1 MNSEANSTINLVEIE
16 KQWKIRKSNLE
27 NEKNNVIN
35 DLISLKKEED
45 IIDGNITYFEMYLKK
60 LENESNNNSEE
71 NEDKFIFEEKIDNNN
86 YDPKHKIY
94 SKTN

>member
-1 MNSEANSTINLVEIE
+1 MNSEANSTINLVETE
-16 KQWKIRKSNLE
+16 QQLKIRKSNLE
-27 NEKNNVIN
+27 NEKNNVIQ
-35 DLISLKKEED
+35 DLISVKKEDD
-45 IIDGNITYFEMYLKK
+45 IIDGNIDYFEMYLKK

>member
-16 KQWKIRKSNLE
+16 KQLKIRKSNLE
-27 NEKNNVIN
+27 NEKNNVLN

-45 IIDGNITYFEMYLKK
+45 IIDGNIAYFEMYLKK

>member
-1 MNSEANSTINLVEIE
+1 MNSDSNSTINLTEIE
-16 KQWKIRKSNLE
+16 KQLKIRKNNLE

-35 DLISLKKEED
+35 ELLSLKKEED
-45 IIDGNITYFEMYLKK
+45 IIDGNIAYFEMYLKK

-71 NEDKFIFEEKIDNNN
+71 NEDKFIFEEKIENNN
-86 YDPKHKIY
+86 YEPKHKLY